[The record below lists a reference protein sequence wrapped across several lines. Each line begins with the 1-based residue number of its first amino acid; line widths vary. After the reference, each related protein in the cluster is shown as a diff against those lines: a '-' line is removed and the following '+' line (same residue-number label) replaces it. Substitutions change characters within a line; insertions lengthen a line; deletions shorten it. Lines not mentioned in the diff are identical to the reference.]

1 MKDSGIRPMKG
12 IFWPT
17 NALQYQSET
26 KRKKRV
32 FSQYTKK
39 KKKKERSPLVLF
51 SFLLIWE
58 CFPLIGYSTYSNRQ
72 RARIYYQSKDSLDL
86 TKQHNYC
93 RYTTSLGLPFHL
105 NHGDIYSRYR
115 KRDSCEDRG
124 NERLQSHLFQNKTK
138 TKWMSSKIMV
148 TSSKRQACCLWQ
160 NKPTNK
166 QTKQKTKRANTQA
179 EQNSI

>member
-1 MKDSGIRPMKG
+1 MTYECSTISVRNKKEKKG
-12 IFWPT
+12 FQSI
-17 NALQYQSET
+17 YQ
-26 KRKKRV
+26 
-32 FSQYTKK
+32 KK

-93 RYTTSLGLPFHL
+93 RYTTSLGLSFHL

-138 TKWMSSKIMV
+138 TK
-148 TSSKRQACCLWQ
+148 
-160 NKPTNK
+160 
-166 QTKQKTKRANTQA
+166 
-179 EQNSI
+179 

>member
-1 MKDSGIRPMKG
+1 MELEQWKVSFDLRMLYNTSQKQKG
-12 IFWPT
+12 
-17 NALQYQSET
+17 
-26 KRKKRV
+26 KKG
-32 FSQYTKK
+32 FSVNIPKK
-39 KKKKERSPLVLF
+39 KKGKERSPLVLF

-58 CFPLIGYSTYSNRQ
+58 CFPLVWYSTYSNRQ
-72 RARIYYQSKDSLDL
+72 RARIYYQSKDRWDL

-93 RYTTSLGLPFHL
+93 RYTTSLGLSFHL

-124 NERLQSHLFQNKTK
+124 NERLHSHLFQNKTK
-138 TKWMSSKIMV
+138 TKWMSSKIML